1 MRNCVLE
8 IMGDVVIQILSSEA
22 MDDQQRE
29 TRNMFLDHLQDHL
42 LDNNAYVRSKV
53 SFPLRFYTCLYMF
66 RLSC

>member
-1 MRNCVLE
+1 
-8 IMGDVVIQILSSEA
+8 MGEVVIQVLSSET

-53 SFPLRFYTCLYMF
+53 SFFPLFKT
-66 RLSC
+66 SS